1 VLGAYINVKNAK
13 QDTPRHLASKLND
26 IKARVDIVRSLAICG
41 ALRCSA
47 NKAGYRKPAVAR
59 IVL

>member
-1 VLGAYINVKNAK
+1 MLGAYINVRNAK
-13 QDTPRHLASKLND
+13 HDTPRHLASKLND

-47 NKAGYRKPAVAR
+47 SKASYRNPTVT
-59 IVL
+59 LP